1 MIILH
6 AITREG
12 PLGERARLK
21 WSGDTPHP
29 KENRENVA
37 QGGEPFVDDMSAEL
51 LWVSSSNSG
60 DYHDNMN
67 SVSTCCTSQCDRFA
81 NEIVTVLLEN
91 VRAMGQVQTVPYVQ
105 KEISR
110 QDHDSLL

>member
-1 MIILH
+1 MKI
-6 AITREG
+6 
-12 PLGERARLK
+12 RLK
-21 WSGDTPHP
+21 KREAPQKLYRGEGDDH
-29 KENRENVA
+29 
-37 QGGEPFVDDMSAEL
+37 
-51 LWVSSSNSG
+51 G

-91 VRAMGQVQTVPYVQ
+91 VHAMGQVQTVPYVQ
-105 KEISR
+105 KEISG